1 MIFGRFL
8 SYGTGTYLK
17 KIIFTKKKTFDGNKT
32 LRNKI

>member
-17 KIIFTKKKTFDGNKT
+17 KIIFTKKTFDGNKT